1 MDVVDVRID
10 DFDTVIDSPH
20 SDDMIPYDPDAP
32 SPIPSPLTPSS
43 PVTQDKA
50 LPLPGSSSTV
60 TRAYGP
66 GKYLGVTTTT
76 RVRSGSLGAHGR
88 EQMPLVVA
96 SGRVGEIWARGAQL
110 GEQVGRVV
118 VEDAQVCFDHAYT
131 INVGLLTTS
140 PVRITEGWP
149 HIPPNMGTR
158 ARNHLR
164 S

>member
-1 MDVVDVRID
+1 M
-10 DFDTVIDSPH
+10 
-20 SDDMIPYDPDAP
+20 
-32 SPIPSPLTPSS
+32 
-43 PVTQDKA
+43 
-50 LPLPGSSSTV
+50 

-118 VEDAQVCFDHAYT
+118 VEDAQVCFDHA
-131 INVGLLTTS
+131 
-140 PVRITEGWP
+140 
-149 HIPPNMGTR
+149 
-158 ARNHLR
+158 
-164 S
+164 